1 MNNQNLVPFF
11 VTGTL
16 LMVVFVFFLIVF
28 LIVQKAKQNRQEN
41 EMLYARIDEKERT
54 MQTIS
59 MEIHDNVNQMLN
71 LTRMTLRMINKYA
84 VPEQVPLLEQAG
96 NILDNLI
103 IDVHNISHT
112 LNTEYLKK
120 RGLIES
126 LQQDVNW
133 ANISKKIECSLDI
146 QGNHIAFP
154 PEKELMLVRIAQ
166 EAINNTLKHS
176 NATRLEIQLNYTGKE
191 FKMSIADN
199 GSGFNFDPD
208 APVTG
213 VGLQSMHQR
222 TRIIDGKLTFKSMVG
237 SGTTVILTVPYTDS
251 DLLSRRNGTN

>member
-1 MNNQNLVPFF
+1 
-11 VTGTL
+11 
-16 LMVVFVFFLIVF
+16 MVVFVFFLIVF
-28 LIVQKAKQNRQEN
+28 LIVQKTKQNRQEN

-112 LNTEYLKK
+112 LNTTYLKK

-126 LQQDVNW
+126 LQQDVN
-133 ANISKKIECSLDI
+133 
-146 QGNHIAFP
+146 
-154 PEKELMLVRIAQ
+154 
-166 EAINNTLKHS
+166 
-176 NATRLEIQLNYTGKE
+176 
-191 FKMSIADN
+191 
-199 GSGFNFDPD
+199 
-208 APVTG
+208 
-213 VGLQSMHQR
+213 
-222 TRIIDGKLTFKSMVG
+222 
-237 SGTTVILTVPYTDS
+237 
-251 DLLSRRNGTN
+251 